1 MPIRSAIACAFFV
14 PKLRDHFPAFHSN
27 LFFFKEKKQRISSAI
42 RAKNNRM
49 KTILFIIQK
58 EFKQIFRDKS
68 MLQLI
73 FILPILQ
80 LLILSN
86 AATFDVKNISI
97 TFVDNDQ
104 SRDSRDLINA
114 FKASS
119 YFKVTEPFYSEKEAV
134 EEMQKGKTDIIVTI
148 PIHFNRYLRKE
159 QKASV
164 SVSINAIDA
173 ATAGVENV
181 YVTQILNTYNQN
193 IQMQS
198 KYFSE
203 NKEVTQNIMVI
214 PSFWY
219 NNTLNYKTFMVPGI
233 LVLLVTMLTLFLSSM
248 NIVREKELGTLEQI
262 NVTPI
267 KKYQFIIGKLFPF
280 WILGLVILTVGL
292 LIAKLV
298 FNVPMLGS
306 IFLVYGFTSVY
317 LLLILGFGLYIS
329 NHTETQ
335 QQAMFIAW
343 FFMVIFI
350 LMSGLFTP
358 IESMPKWAQNLTLL
372 NPIRYF
378 VEFIRMVLLKGSG
391 ISEVLPNLLIVSGFA
406 VFVNG
411 MAVWSY
417 KKSN

>member
-1 MPIRSAIACAFFV
+1 
-14 PKLRDHFPAFHSN
+14 
-27 LFFFKEKKQRISSAI
+27 
-42 RAKNNRM
+42 M

-86 AATFDVKNISI
+86 AATFDVKNIAI

-104 SRDSRDLINA
+104 SRESRDLINS
-114 FKASS
+114 FKSS
-119 YFKVTEPFYSEKEAV
+119 TYFKVTEPYFSEKEAIQ
-134 EEMQKGKTDIIVTI
+134 EMQKGKTDIIVNI
-148 PIHFNRYLRKE
+148 PIHFNRDL
-159 QKASV
+159 QKDQKTTI

-181 YVTQILNTYNQN
+181 YVTQIINTYNQN

-198 KYFSE
+198 NYFSG
-203 NKEVTQNIMVI
+203 NKEIPQNIIAI

-219 NNTLNYKTFMVPGI
+219 NKTLNYKTFMVPGI

-248 NIVREKELGTLEQI
+248 NIVREKEIGTLEQI

-267 KKYQFIIGKLFPF
+267 KKYQFIVGKLFPF
-280 WILGLVILTVGL
+280 WVLGLVILTVGL
-292 LIAKLV
+292 LIAKVV
-298 FNVPMLGS
+298 FNVPMLGN

-358 IESMPKWAQNLTLL
+358 IESMPKWAQSLTLL

-391 ISEVLPNLLIVSGFA
+391 FYEVLPNLLIVTGFA